1 MPTSKTW
8 FDCGPLFLV
17 VMLWAGCGASPK
29 PPQSESLQPKAV
41 AKVSNPEAER
51 EAKDTKPSDGDD
63 AEFIELFDD
72 SDNDGILDEID
83 RCPKRKGE
91 MPKGCPKAAPAA
103 VEAPAQPAAV
113 TPIDTIYFAENS
125 AQFENT
131 PASELKAVA
140 ELARGKAIPIL
151 VVGVATSTETNAP
164 ALANNRAERVRDYL
178 VEQGIDRSLIELR
191 SSVVT
196 PTAAL
201 AANRTR
207 RVDLA
212 YELPPTGTEA
222 E

>member
-1 MPTSKTW
+1 MPASKMW
-8 FDCGPLFLV
+8 FDCGSLLLV
-17 VMLWAGCGASPK
+17 AIVWTGCGASPK
-29 PPQSESLQPKAV
+29 PLKPKSV
-41 AKVSNPEAER
+41 AKISNPEA
-51 EAKDTKPSDGDD
+51 KGTKPSEGED
-63 AEFIELFDD
+63 ADFIELFDD
-72 SDNDGILDEID
+72 SDSDGILDERD

-91 MPKGCPKAAPAA
+91 LPDGCPKARPPAIQAPAEPVA
-103 VEAPAQPAAV
+103 IP
-113 TPIDTIYFAENS
+113 PIDTIYFAENS

-151 VVGVATSTETNAP
+151 VLGVATSTEANAP
-164 ALANNRAERVRDYL
+164 ALANQRAKRVRDYL
-178 VEQGIDRSLIELR
+178 VEQGIERTLIELR

-201 AANRTR
+201 PANRTR

-212 YELPPTGTEA
+212 YELPPSETGA